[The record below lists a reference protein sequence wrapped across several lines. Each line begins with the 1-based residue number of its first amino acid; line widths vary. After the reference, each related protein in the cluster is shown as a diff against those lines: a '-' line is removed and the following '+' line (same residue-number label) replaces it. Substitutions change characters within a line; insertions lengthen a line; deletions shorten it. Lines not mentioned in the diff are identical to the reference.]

1 LIQSLARSLFLL
13 RRLIINILFINIYI
27 PEVISLALL
36 TKLGLFPIYFWFPDV
51 REGISWI
58 RFTIL
63 RTWQKLIPFYLL
75 RNLIRNIIYI
85 SIFFSSW
92 IGCLGIINLTSIRK
106 LLAYSS
112 INNIA
117 WILFSLPI
125 LRINW
130 VLFFTIYSMIIIFI
144 IFICKNNNYSS
155 LAQIIN
161 NLNFNTK
168 QRILFTLLSLG
179 GIPPLLGFIPKWL
192 IINNTPETILI
203 LVIILVITSLFSIL
217 IYLRF
222 MFPTLI
228 ISSTPKIQKILIE
241 PLIVIPFNIIIL
253 RLRIPL
259 LLL

>member
-1 LIQSLARSLFLL
+1 
-13 RRLIINILFINIYI
+13 
-27 PEVISLALL
+27 
-36 TKLGLFPIYFWFPDV
+36 
-51 REGISWI
+51 
-58 RFTIL
+58 
-63 RTWQKLIPFYLL
+63 
-75 RNLIRNIIYI
+75 
-85 SIFFSSW
+85 
-92 IGCLGIINLTSIRK
+92 
-106 LLAYSS
+106 
-112 INNIA
+112 
-117 WILFSLPI
+117 
-125 LRINW
+125 
-130 VLFFTIYSMIIIFI
+130 MIIIFI

-228 ISSTPKIQKILIE
+228 ISSTPKIQK
-241 PLIVIPFNIIIL
+241 NINRAPYSYTL
-253 RLRIPL
+253 
-259 LLL
+259 